1 MNKKFSTLMA
11 GLLLAGGYT
20 SNAFAEKF
28 VATTEYG
35 DQYYHVVVDSRGTIQ
50 EGSQWL
56 DVNGTVAKPDDR
68 YSLENDL
75 STKWTVKK
83 VTSKVNGQ
91 TQVIG
96 FQLISALTNQPLS
109 VTVKENDKDVT
120 YDTFGTEYKSLY
132 YVKPD
137 GTIAGKYY
145 IGKDGELSSNYET
158 EGYWVYDLQVVPNAP
173 LSKDELE
180 KQNGDSF
187 SLQIGYQEDKN
198 QDGTDEW
205 YEYTPFEG
213 ENVFAGKLY
222 VGNGNETDGYALYKD
237 AKKTQR
243 IVLTTQTWD
252 KTSADLGEGFI
263 FDVLN
268 KKEYDA
274 ANTAGDKIKADKFII
289 SVPSTVLGEPIEVIA
304 TNGDETFEL
313 VVSVVKDKNGKDVNR
328 LTVGSNTTDNT
339 ADYTKANTTAKSN
352 TYVKFGQSNLIDM
365 TTFIGKIWNIE
376 KDGKIASP
384 ECNNDYVPTSQVAKA
399 YPEGQWLWNNKT
411 QTFVNRE
418 SGKQLNIVGLREDA
432 NPNDRVYVTA
442 DGETFTF
449 TEAGTPGETSLGYL
463 NGFSEDQLKYNAF
476 VIGSPIATTKDTIY
490 LANGKDGA
498 LTFTEDKADAVQ
510 FNLTI
515 ANECDKHANAQ
526 IRNEYTAW
534 KDQATKEPEQKTD
547 VVNFWQYTI
556 TEALTGKV
564 LCYDYTNKCYALASE
579 EEIDAPNSQL
589 SKAGKFLF
597 KNKGVNTYNIVR
609 GEYSDWSSDE
619 YKYEQGIYTVQ
630 ADKDAYHA
638 TVAGISFCGGNVT
651 EKSYAVANKL
661 YNAFQ
666 SEKLV
671 QSESVYKETQNDL
684 FVITPAL
691 AEQYRSD
698 FSDKGVLD
706 TIKIFRKDDP
716 NYVLYEKGTLLAN
729 AKGEAIEGFLG
740 MENIQDPEYA
750 DMHAALLA
758 DTAFHANT
766 FRPQYMLAVDAEIV
780 NDGWTCPL
788 NDEHNTQEW
797 REEHGGHCADAVKDR
812 PYVQGRYLVNL
823 IDSANT
829 VTSGANKFMHEG
841 FNRLGFVHAKH
852 LGDSLIIASTKDTI
866 DLAADRPNDKVCTF
880 AFKYV
885 DAAREAFTIET
896 LGKYTLDDDGDVDE
910 IERGYIKYQN
920 GVPVVTLD
928 QKEAWVFNLEELSGE
943 ENAPTANENITAGS
957 VVVAGVNGAVVVKGA
972 EGKNVIVSTIL
983 GKVVANETVS
993 SDNATIAAPQG
1004 VVVVSVDGE
1013 SFKVVV
1019 K

>member
-1 MNKKFSTLMA
+1 M
-11 GLLLAGGYT
+11 
-20 SNAFAEKF
+20 
-28 VATTEYG
+28 
-35 DQYYHVVVDSRGTIQ
+35 
-50 EGSQWL
+50 
-56 DVNGTVAKPDDR
+56 
-68 YSLENDL
+68 
-75 STKWTVKK
+75 
-83 VTSKVNGQ
+83 
-91 TQVIG
+91 
-96 FQLISALTNQPLS
+96 
-109 VTVKENDKDVT
+109 
-120 YDTFGTEYKSLY
+120 
-132 YVKPD
+132 
-137 GTIAGKYY
+137 
-145 IGKDGELSSNYET
+145 
-158 EGYWVYDLQVVPNAP
+158 
-173 LSKDELE
+173 
-180 KQNGDSF
+180 
-187 SLQIGYQEDKN
+187 
-198 QDGTDEW
+198 
-205 YEYTPFEG
+205 
-213 ENVFAGKLY
+213 
-222 VGNGNETDGYALYKD
+222 
-237 AKKTQR
+237 
-243 IVLTTQTWD
+243 
-252 KTSADLGEGFI
+252 
-263 FDVLN
+263 
-268 KKEYDA
+268 
-274 ANTAGDKIKADKFII
+274 
-289 SVPSTVLGEPIEVIA
+289 
-304 TNGDETFEL
+304 
-313 VVSVVKDKNGKDVNR
+313 
-328 LTVGSNTTDNT
+328 
-339 ADYTKANTTAKSN
+339 
-352 TYVKFGQSNLIDM
+352 
-365 TTFIGKIWNIE
+365 
-376 KDGKIASP
+376 
-384 ECNNDYVPTSQVAKA
+384 
-399 YPEGQWLWNNKT
+399 
-411 QTFVNRE
+411 
-418 SGKQLNIVGLREDA
+418 
-432 NPNDRVYVTA
+432 
-442 DGETFTF
+442 
-449 TEAGTPGETSLGYL
+449 
-463 NGFSEDQLKYNAF
+463 
-476 VIGSPIATTKDTIY
+476 
-490 LANGKDGA
+490 
-498 LTFTEDKADAVQ
+498 
-510 FNLTI
+510 
-515 ANECDKHANAQ
+515 
-526 IRNEYTAW
+526 
-534 KDQATKEPEQKTD
+534 
-547 VVNFWQYTI
+547 
-556 TEALTGKV
+556 
-564 LCYDYTNKCYALASE
+564 ASE

-706 TIKIFRKDDP
+706 TIKIFRNDDP

-983 GKVVANETVS
+983 GKVVANEVVS